1 MLLPELILCG
11 RMADRAHGASRLIVQ
26 GKGAAVMVE
35 TRQALDRALGLVGRL
50 DEAEVLY
57 RQILA
62 REPEHAESLHLL
74 GVNNTPARPPLLRRV
89 AGKRGF
95 TLIEALVA
103 LAVILAFAAVLGPYM
118 FHARRI
124 ASGIDGRIA
133 AQILLRSLL
142 DSAFDRSN
150 PVSGAREGETA
161 GLSWRVTAEPIAV
174 DSGQPPRQGTSL
186 AQNKNNDAP
195 QQPAWTAFRVTA
207 VVSWGAG
214 ASVSAETVRLGR
226 TE

>member
-1 MLLPELILCG
+1 
-11 RMADRAHGASRLIVQ
+11 
-26 GKGAAVMVE
+26 MVE
-35 TRQALDRALGLVGRL
+35 TRQTLDRALGLHRAGRL

-74 GVNNTPARPPLLRRV
+74 GVIAHQGGHHEAAVDLIGRAIARNSTRARSPLLRRA

-103 LAVILAFAAVLGPYM
+103 LTVILAFAATLGPYM

-161 GLSWRVTAEPIAV
+161 GLSWRVTAEPIAI

-195 QQPAWTAFRVTA
+195 QQPRWTAFRVIA
-207 VVSWGAG
+207 AVSWGAG
-214 ASVSAETVRLGR
+214 ASISAETVRLGR
-226 TE
+226 AE